1 MNQAALV
8 EEILHGKP
16 RVAVVGRL
24 KARKCSLCPDGIAP
38 PGMAHCR
45 PCEKRLKDA
54 VAEKRTRARAGDWKQ
69 GLFKVAY
76 WRGCAVGFYS
86 NGATDNLGVRP
97 LFKDLKDLPKCKLIN
112 LDAYC
117 EGYNRDQIA
126 MMKRWI
132 RHYFPNLPPAAAVK

>member
-1 MNQAALV
+1 MDQVALA
-8 EEILHGKP
+8 EEILNGKP

-24 KARKCSLCPDGIAP
+24 KARKCTLCPDRIAP

-45 PCEKRLKDA
+45 PCEKHLQ
-54 VAEKRTRARAGDWKQ
+54 VAITEKRARARAGDWKH

-76 WRGCAVGFYS
+76 WRGCAIGFYS
-86 NGATDNLGVRP
+86 NGATDTLGVRP
-97 LFKDLKDLPKCKLIN
+97 LSKELKDLPKGKLIN

-117 EGYNRDQIA
+117 EGYDRDQIA

-132 RHYFPNLPPAAAVK
+132 RRYFPNLPPAVSMK